1 MNAHVIRIQGSA
13 WRPRKGGSV
22 KLVIEVRPGTQT
34 EWVEALE
41 MFKQRPE
48 LSVTVVAPKV
58 DPLPKWKTH
67 RGVERHRYEP
77 PVYSAGEYEP
87 NESEAMKETVAAIKQ
102 GYDAIGPKADVDCPE
117 PKCFRGFGHD
127 GEHNIPPPCPELGCQ
142 LAVGHLGEHAILIRP
157 CPEPKCDLSFG
168 HSGLHHLFPSD
179 CPKPDCNLLAG
190 HKGKCVKKKV
200 AK

>member
-22 KLVIEVRPGTQT
+22 KLVIEVRPETQA
-34 EWVEALE
+34 EWVDALE

-48 LSVTVVAPKV
+48 LSVTVVAPKLATAGTTV
-58 DPLPKWKTH
+58 VEASHIYRPPSLITNTVPTDTLILH
-67 RGVERHRYEP
+67 R
-77 PVYSAGEYEP
+77 
-87 NESEAMKETVAAIKQ
+87 Q

-117 PKCFRGFGHD
+117 PNCFRGFGHD

>member
-22 KLVIEVRPGTQT
+22 KLVIEVRPETQA
-34 EWVEALE
+34 EWVDALE

-58 DPLPKWKTH
+58 AVAGTTVVEASHIYRPPGLITNTVPTDTLILH
-67 RGVERHRYEP
+67 R
-77 PVYSAGEYEP
+77 
-87 NESEAMKETVAAIKQ
+87 Q
-102 GYDAIGPKADVDCPE
+102 GYDAAGIPKADVDCPV
-117 PKCFRGFGHD
+117 PG
-127 GEHNIPPPCPELGCQ
+127 
-142 LAVGHLGEHAILIRP
+142 
-157 CPEPKCDLSFG
+157 CDLLFEHEG
-168 HSGLHHLFPSD
+168 DHSAVAIVATPLLD
-179 CPKPDCNLLAG
+179 CPKGNCGMTAG

>member
-1 MNAHVIRIQGSA
+1 MNAHVIRIAGSA

-58 DPLPKWKTH
+58 EPTNTDTIPLSVVL
-67 RGVERHRYEP
+67 GVLKEP
-77 PVYSAGEYEP
+77 VRPHGSKASVPGL
-87 NESEAMKETVAAIKQ
+87 

-117 PKCFRGFGHD
+117 PLCAL
-127 GEHNIPPPCPELGCQ
+127 ELGHPG
-142 LAVGHLGEHAILIRP
+142 GHINPAN
-157 CPEPKCDLSFG
+157 CPTCG
-168 HSGLHHLFPSD
+168 M
-179 CPKPDCNLLAG
+179 LAG
-190 HKGKCVKKKV
+190 HKGKCVKKKPNMAGHNLEVFGKKKV